1 MARSH
6 DTSQDDS
13 LRLLIRLLSNE
24 KLLFLT
30 DTFRKFDLDNSG
42 TLDVQELGEVLRS
55 LGRNYSDDQIRA
67 AVSTVANTSALD
79 AVSFEQFAALMQFD
93 VVDSEADSHSA
104 YDDHDS
110 AEAPIQILYF
120 FDVLCV
126 WAYIAQVRIEE
137 LKSTFKQRVA
147 LDYHCVP
154 VFGDTQQKFTQQW
167 GDRGGLQGYSEHI
180 HNVVSQF
187 THITL
192 HPDVWLNNTPQ
203 SSTTCHLFLK
213 AVQLLGDQ
221 GIIDV
226 DPMEQPVERA
236 IAACREAF
244 FKEARDVSNRQVQF
258 EIAETLGFP
267 TAELEKQ
274 INSGAA
280 YAALSRDFNLVR
292 DHTVNVSP
300 TMIFNEGRQRLNGN
314 VGYRVIE
321 ANIRELIYSPP
332 MEASWC

>member
-6 DTSQDDS
+6 DTSQDES
-13 LRLLIRLLSNE
+13 LRLLLRLLSNE

-30 DTFRKFDLDNSG
+30 DTFRQFDLDNSG

-67 AVSTVANTSALD
+67 AVSTVSQTGPLD

-93 VVDSEADSHSA
+93 VVDSEAQSQSA
-104 YDDHDS
+104 YDDEEGD
-110 AEAPIQILYF
+110 APPIQILYF

-137 LKSTFKQRVA
+137 LKSTFSNRIA

-154 VFGDTQQKFTQQW
+154 VFGDTQQKFDQQW

-180 HNVVSQF
+180 HSVVSQF
-187 THITL
+187 THVSL
-192 HPDVWLNNTPQ
+192 HPDVWLTDTPK
-203 SSTTCHLFLK
+203 SSSACHLFLK
-213 AVQLLGDQ
+213 AVQLLGEQ
-221 GIIDV
+221 GIIDT
-226 DPMEQPVERA
+226 DPMNQPVEQA
-236 IAACREAF
+236 IAACRTAF
-244 FKEARDVSNRQVQF
+244 FKEARNVSNRQVQL
-258 EIAETLGFP
+258 EIAEDLGFP
-267 TAELEKQ
+267 TGAIEQQ
-274 INSGAA
+274 IKSGAA
-280 YAALSRDFNLVR
+280 YAALERDANLVR
-292 DHTVNVSP
+292 DYAVNVSP

>member
-1 MARSH
+1 MAHSH
-6 DTSQDDS
+6 DASQDDS
-13 LRLLIRLLSNE
+13 LRLLLRLLSNE
-24 KLLFLT
+24 KLIFLT
-30 DTFRKFDLDNSG
+30 DTFRQFDLDNSG

-67 AVSTVANTSALD
+67 AVSTVANTD
-79 AVSFEQFAALMQFD
+79 VEAVSFEQFAALMQFD
-93 VVDSEADSHSA
+93 VVDSEAQSHDPGEL
-104 YDDHDS
+104 DDD
-110 AEAPIQILYF
+110 EAPIQILYF

-137 LKSTFKQRVA
+137 LKSTFKQRIT

-154 VFGDTQQKFTQQW
+154 VFGDAQQKFEKQW
-167 GDRGGLQGYSEHI
+167 GDRGGLQGYSDHI
-180 HNVVSQF
+180 HKIVSQF
-187 THITL
+187 THVTL
-192 HPDVWLNNTPQ
+192 HPDVWLTNTPQ

-213 AVQLLGDQ
+213 AVQLLGEE
-221 GIIDV
+221 GIVDV
-226 DPMEQPVERA
+226 DPMDQPVERA
-236 IAACREAF
+236 IAACRTAF
-244 FKEARDVSNRQVQF
+244 FQEARDISNRQVQF
-258 EIAETLGFP
+258 EIAESLGLP
-267 TAELEKQ
+267 TGAIEQQ

-292 DHTVNVSP
+292 DYTVKVSP

>member
-1 MARSH
+1 MPRSY

-13 LRLLIRLLSNE
+13 LRLLIRLLSTE

-30 DTFRKFDLDNSG
+30 DTFGKFDLDNSG
-42 TLDVQELGEVLRS
+42 TLDIQELGEVLRS
-55 LGRNYSDDQIRA
+55 LGRHYSDDQIRA
-67 AVSTVANTSALD
+67 AVSTVANTSSLD

-104 YDDHDS
+104 YDDDS
-110 AEAPIQILYF
+110 DEAPIKILYF

-126 WAYIAQVRIEE
+126 WSYIAQVRIEE

-154 VFGDTQQKFTQQW
+154 VFGDTQQKFETQW

-180 HNVVSQF
+180 HKIASQF
-187 THITL
+187 SHITL
-192 HPDVWLNNTPQ
+192 HPNVWLTNTPQ
-203 SSTTCHLFLK
+203 SSTTCHVFLK

-236 IAACREAF
+236 IAACRTAF
-244 FKEARDVSNRQVQF
+244 FTEARDVSNRQVQF
-258 EIAETLGFP
+258 EIAEALGFS

-292 DHTVNVSP
+292 DYDVNVSP

-314 VGYRVIE
+314 VGYRIIE

>member
-6 DTSQDDS
+6 DSSQDES
-13 LRLLIRLLSNE
+13 LRLLLRLLSNE

-30 DTFRKFDLDNSG
+30 DTFRQFDLDNSG

-67 AVSTVANTSALD
+67 AVSTVSSSGPLD

-93 VVDSEADSHSA
+93 VVASEADSHR
-104 YDDHDS
+104 DDETEA

-147 LDYHCVP
+147 LNYHCVP
-154 VFGDTQQKFTQQW
+154 VFGDTQQKFDKQW
-167 GDRGGLQGYSEHI
+167 GDRGGVSGYSEHV
-180 HNVVSQF
+180 HEVVSQF
-187 THITL
+187 NHITI
-192 HPDVWLNNTPQ
+192 HPDVWLRNTPQ

-213 AVQLLGDQ
+213 AVQLLGRQ
-221 GIIDV
+221 GIVEV
-226 DPMEQPVERA
+226 DPMNQPVEQA
-236 IAACREAF
+236 IAACRTAF

-258 EIAETLGFP
+258 EIAESLGFP
-267 TAELEKQ
+267 IGAIEDQ

-292 DHTVNVSP
+292 DYAVKVSP